1 MAIAAV
7 AIKSTTAETQRGNF
21 AGADLRRASI
31 ASAPPRNRT
40 LINPASPLR
49 VAAGAIEANPE
60 PIASPTTGANHYVT
74 HDGTR

>member
-40 LINPASPLR
+40 LINPSISP
-49 VAAGAIEANPE
+49 AG
-60 PIASPTTGANHYVT
+60 GGGR
-74 HDGTR
+74 DRG